1 MRIRQ
6 LCGTLALLGTVSLF
20 GTSAQ
25 ATLVFFNDRTTWEN
39 TLGGTITTE
48 DFNAVTPFVL
58 SAGSNP
64 AGQIDISLSNV
75 SGSVNRIGDIS
86 EFWLIDGT
94 TGFLGAA
101 TPNGAENISVD
112 LPERVF
118 GWGADF
124 STTHSGAGLTLEI
137 DSILA
142 EFSDILPGGENGTGF
157 LGVISTNAFSSVR
170 LFDAEQ
176 NETFG
181 MDNVSFGDGTFVATA
196 VSEPTA
202 LAILGLGLAGLG
214 LSRRRSRAAPD
225 LLGDLDHQ
233 L

>member
-6 LCGTLALLGTVSLF
+6 FCGTLALLGSVSLF
-20 GTSAQ
+20 GTNAQ

-64 AGQIDISLSNV
+64 AGLLDITLSNV
-75 SGSVNRIGDIS
+75 FGSVNQIGDIS
-86 EFWLIDGT
+86 AFWLIDGT
-94 TGFLGAA
+94 TGFRGGGSAV
-101 TPNGAENISVD
+101 GAENIFVN
-112 LPERVF
+112 LPHTVF

-124 STTHSGAGLTLEI
+124 STTHDAGGLTLEI

-142 EFSDILPGGENGTGF
+142 EFSDLIPGSGQGAGTGF
-157 LGVISTNAFSSVR
+157 LGVISTNAFSSIR

-181 MDNVSFGDGTFVATA
+181 MDNVSFGDGTFAATA

-202 LAILGLGLAGLG
+202 LAILGLGFAALG
-214 LSRRRSRAAPD
+214 MGRRRRV
-225 LLGDLDHQ
+225 
-233 L
+233 